1 MIEEKKN
8 LSISGSGTAPGGC
21 YEDVRINGSGKI
33 HGDLI
38 CNSIDIN
45 GSGRIGG
52 DAKASRVMIS
62 GSGVIEKHLIAESMT
77 INGTCRAEGNVS
89 GEHIQI
95 NGWAKVL
102 GSVHGE
108 TVRVAG
114 ILSVGGDLEGEEI
127 VSEGPLTVG
136 GLCSAERIDI
146 TLSGRTSRIKEIGC
160 GTLTVHRRFASAFFG
175 QIFNAFSSKKL
186 LVDSIE
192 GDEIYL
198 EYTEAKIVR
207 GNHVTIG
214 PGCSI
219 GRVAYKMDYKKDEKA
234 VVQSAV
240 KE

>member
-38 CNSIDIN
+38 CSSIDIN

-52 DAKASRVMIS
+52 DVKAARVMIS
-62 GSGVIEKHLIAESMT
+62 GSGVIEKQLIAESLT

-89 GEHIQI
+89 GERIQI
-95 NGWAKVL
+95 NGRAKVL
-102 GSVHGE
+102 GSVHGDN
-108 TVRVAG
+108 VRVAG

-146 TLSGRTSRIKEIGC
+146 TLSGHTSRIKEIGC
-160 GTLTVHRRFASAFFG
+160 GTLMVHRRFTHFFFDQLLSAFG
-175 QIFNAFSSKKL
+175 CKKL
-186 LVDSIE
+186 FVDSIE

-198 EYTEAKIVR
+198 EYTEAKVVR

-219 GRVAYKMDYKKDEKA
+219 GRVTYKMHCELHRY
-234 VVQSAV
+234 
-240 KE
+240 

>member
-38 CNSIDIN
+38 CSSIDIN

-52 DAKASRVMIS
+52 DAKAARVMIS
-62 GSGVIEKHLIAESMT
+62 GSGVIEKQLIAESIT

-95 NGWAKVL
+95 NGRAKVL

-108 TVRVAG
+108 NVRAAG

-146 TLSGRTSRIKEIGC
+146 TLSGHTSRIKEIGC
-160 GTLTVHRRFASAFFG
+160 GTLTVHRRFAPALFG
-175 QIFNAFSSKKL
+175 QLFNAFSSKKL
-186 LVDSIE
+186 VVDSIE

-198 EYTEAKIVR
+198 EDTEAKVVR

-219 GRVAYKMDYKKDEKA
+219 GRVTYKTDYKKDEKA